1 MPKHILTWFWNLYM
15 SLLVA
20 FLKMTL
26 TSIAGDKFPLTSAV
40 SLPLQSGFYPNHSF
54 VLLKTSNYFEK
65 NLLSLESVGQTDPSI
80 NKFAVRNEHMS
91 ILNFCLQQLQVYLH
105 APYKLWQFLFPM
117 KATRDWCTI
126 FTIIEFLSVLHAQ
139 MQNLRDSSAKCELW
153 KLTGAIVCPN

>member
-1 MPKHILTWFWNLYM
+1 M

-26 TSIAGDKFPLTSAV
+26 IYIAGDKFPRNICCILDSTQWI
-40 SLPLQSGFYPNHSF
+40 LPESF
-54 VLLKTSNYFEK
+54 LRTIENIELYFEK

-105 APYKLWQFLFPM
+105 APYKLRQFLFPM

-126 FTIIEFLSVLHAQ
+126 FTIIEFWSVLHAQ
-139 MQNLRDSSAKCELW
+139 MQNLRDSSAKCEL
-153 KLTGAIVCPN
+153 